1 KKWSVTSAGSK
12 NNLDHYAKGEF
23 LHIKD
28 YQSALDVVEE
38 LYPQYKAAIQ
48 QFNTATDG
56 YYTNM
61 FVMRKDMF
69 LDYSEWLFA
78 ILSNLEDR

>member
-1 KKWSVTSAGSK
+1 MQKVSFYTLKTIS
-12 NNLDHYAKGEF
+12 LPP
-23 LHIKD
+23 
-28 YQSALDVVEE
+28 DVVEE

-48 QFNTATDG
+48 QFNNATDG

-78 ILSNLEDR
+78 ILSNLEDRISMNNYNAQENEL